1 MPAVEGVAAWGGWA
15 LSLGAG
21 ATKWEALVSTDVSSE
36 STAILEPEWLRAVTS
51 KSFNTTFSLDFLLPL
66 EKSGHP
72 RVGEIPKDS
81 EFTQGKRFPQGGE
94 LGGSPPAS
102 RRAVPGRPRALGGRK
117 GEGGGYSPGSRWRP
131 KLARSGSE

>member
-1 MPAVEGVAAWGGWA
+1 MGGAQRVRAVEGVAAWGGRSA
-15 LSLGAG
+15 
-21 ATKWEALVSTDVSSE
+21 WELVPQNGKRLCPQTSE

-81 EFTQGKRFPQGGE
+81 EFTK
-94 LGGSPPAS
+94 
-102 RRAVPGRPRALGGRK
+102 
-117 GEGGGYSPGSRWRP
+117 EGVFLNWVNSERLCRLSWR
-131 KLARSGSE
+131 LLTDLT

>member
-1 MPAVEGVAAWGGWA
+1 VPAVEGVAAWGGWA

-94 LGGSPPAS
+94 LRTPLPAQL
-102 RRAVPGRPRALGGRK
+102 AVINRSEFRK
-117 GEGGGYSPGSRWRP
+117 RGFRQSHSLFPTV
-131 KLARSGSE
+131 RSCLFLNTG